1 MALGVLVVSYR
12 RADLLDRCLASVR
25 KNLDHLPDCS
35 LLVWDNA
42 SPGSAEVRALAAGY
56 PEARWTFADRNYGYA
71 AAVNALAR
79 QLPPDTDLLLLNPD
93 AELTGPLDRVRA
105 ALAGPRVAAVSPTVV
120 DPTGATPRWDVARRR
135 QTVLRALV
143 SHTGQAGRWRGR
155 PWSDR
160 YAQPPT
166 GPEGVDGYL
175 SGCGLLISGHAW
187 RELGGFD
194 ERFFVY
200 GEEAEWQARARA
212 HGWRLRL
219 VDEPDVRH
227 LDRGTV
233 AHDVLA
239 ARRSADLLRAGHAE
253 LLGINGNRGP
263 GTRFTAG
270 LLIADRLQRSHRA
283 QRREANRAAARRA
296 MPGRPSVLLTTNQL
310 CLGGAER
317 QRVLLA
323 NELAARGYPVTVVCL
338 QSFGPLAS
346 ELDPAVRLV
355 LSPWWQPLVDAPTRK
370 AVLITGITN
379 TEAGFAAGWR
389 PAGSGT
395 RRWLAAAHEPARP
408 HSATYGTLLA
418 WAIRRSDG
426 AIALSERHWAD
437 LTRHQRLHRK
447 YHVAANGVPPQ
458 RDRGFTAPNTP
469 DRPLRL
475 GMLSRI
481 VRHKN
486 PHLLVD
492 ALSSLSGLPWTLDI
506 FGDGPDLG
514 PLSALT
520 PDTLRARVRWRG
532 PSPGPDHAFNEID
545 VLCVPSGAEAFPLV
559 IVEAM
564 ARGVPVAASAVG
576 SVPELLDG
584 GRAGVLVEPVSTR
597 AWTEALRPMLVDP
610 APLASLARIAA
621 RRAATR
627 YSVASMTDAYEHA
640 IREALG

>member
-1 MALGVLVVSYR
+1 
-12 RADLLDRCLASVR
+12 
-25 KNLDHLPDCS
+25 

-42 SPGSAEVRALAAGY
+42 SPGSPDVRVLAASY
-56 PEARWTFADRNYGYA
+56 PEAGWTFADRNVGYA

-93 AELTGPLDRVRA
+93 AELTGPLDRSRA
-105 ALAGPRVAAVSPTVV
+105 ALAGDRVAAVSPTVV
-120 DPTGATPRWDVARRR
+120 DPTGATPPWDVARRR

-160 YAQPPT
+160 YADPPT
-166 GPEGVDGYL
+166 GPEGVEGYL
-175 SGCGLLISGHAW
+175 SGCGLLISGRAW

-200 GEEAEWQARARA
+200 GGEAHWQARARA
-212 HGWRLRL
+212 EGWRLLL

-227 LDRGTV
+227 LDGGTV
-233 AHDVLA
+233 AQDVLA

-253 LLGINGNRGP
+253 LLGLHGNRGP

-270 LLIADRLQRSHRA
+270 LLVADRLQRSHRIA
-283 QRREANRAAARRA
+283 RCKANRAAARRA
-296 MPGRPSVLLTTNQL
+296 LPGRPAVLLTTNQL

-323 NELAARGYPVTVVCL
+323 NELAARGYPVTVICL
-338 QSFGPLAS
+338 QSFGPLTS

-355 LSPWWQPLVDAPTRK
+355 LAPWWQPLVDAPTK
-370 AVLITGITN
+370 NAVLITGITN
-379 TEAGFAAGWR
+379 TEAGFALGWR
-389 PAGSGT
+389 AANRLAARRAGT

-408 HSATYGTLLA
+408 YQATYGKLLA
-418 WAIRRSDG
+418 WVTGRSDG
-426 AIALSERHWAD
+426 VIALSERHWAD
-437 LTRHQRLHRK
+437 LTRYQRLHRN
-447 YHVAANGVPPQ
+447 YHVAPNGVPPQ

-492 ALSSLSGLPWTLDI
+492 ALTSLAELPWTLDI
-506 FGDGPDLG
+506 FGDGPDFG
-514 PLSALT
+514 TLSALT
-520 PDTLRARVRWRG
+520 PDVLRARVRWRG
-532 PSPGPDHAFNEID
+532 PSPGPDHAFAEID

-584 GRAGVLVEPVSTR
+584 GRAGVLVEPVSTH
-597 AWTEALRPMLVDP
+597 AWAEALRPVLVDP
-610 APLASLARIAA
+610 APLASLARVAA

-627 YSVASMTDAYEHA
+627 YSVASMADAYEHA
-640 IREALG
+640 IREAIA